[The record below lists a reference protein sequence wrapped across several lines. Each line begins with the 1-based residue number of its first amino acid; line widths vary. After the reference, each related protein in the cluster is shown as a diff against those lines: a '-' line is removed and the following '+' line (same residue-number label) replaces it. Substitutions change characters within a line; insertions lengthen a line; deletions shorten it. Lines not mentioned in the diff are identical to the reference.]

1 MHFDLSSR
9 SAAAQCGLAA
19 QRPICA
25 IPRLPFESR
34 QNRPEHF
41 LHIFYRKLHIFLI
54 LLASQLC
61 ISVHKFTLMSSRDA
75 SSVFRD
81 APEVMLVTYCTDLS
95 DVTLVSNDTDD
106 YDDHGDYNDLV
117 DHETE
122 QTLMKMDENG

>member
-1 MHFDLSSR
+1 
-9 SAAAQCGLAA
+9 
-19 QRPICA
+19 
-25 IPRLPFESR
+25 
-34 QNRPEHF
+34 
-41 LHIFYRKLHIFLI
+41 
-54 LLASQLC
+54 
-61 ISVHKFTLMSSRDA
+61 MSSRDA

-122 QTLMKMDENG
+122 QTLMKIDENG